1 MMNKRIIGAIIG
13 LAIAL
18 VMAVIEPFGGLTQ
31 PAMIGLGIFFCAVV
45 FWIFEVFHDYVTA
58 LLMCGAWAGTGIVPF
73 KTAFAQFSSDTWFLL
88 IAAFGL
94 GVAVARSGLLNRVS
108 LKVME
113 VFPATFKG
121 QTAAL
126 VAAGNL
132 IGPMIPSVTAKTAM
146 AAPFAKGISDKMGY
160 ERDSLGAAGLFG
172 AMFLGFGISGPAF
185 LSSSFMCYTIK
196 GLLPAEVQ
204 AQMTW
209 TAWAVNVIPWTL
221 IVALVGYLAI
231 QFLYKPEQD
240 VRVDKEYIKQQL
252 TELGPMSRNEKIVS
266 AVLVACLL
274 LWMTE
279 RVHGVAAAIVGIF
292 GLCLLLGL
300 GVISRN
306 DFKTGV
312 GWDSIIFIGCI
323 INIGAVFPHLGID
336 KWIGS
341 VAGPYLIPMVS
352 NIWLY
357 IIVGSIAIYLVRFF
371 IVSMIATF
379 TIFTVIVTP
388 FAVSAGVNPFVT
400 AFVIL
405 CAVNVFHMF
414 YQNSTYLA
422 GYYAAGD
429 MVAHNKMIR
438 LSVAYMII
446 SIIGLLACVP
456 IWQMN
461 GFLP

>member
-1 MMNKRIIGAIIG
+1 MNKRIIGAITG

-18 VMAVIEPFGGLTQ
+18 VMSAIEPLPGLTPQ
-31 PAMIGLGIFFCAVV
+31 AMLGLGIFFCAVV
-45 FWIFEVFHDYVTA
+45 FWICEVFPDYVTA

-73 KTAFAQFSSDTWFLL
+73 KIAFAQFSSDTWFLL
-88 IAAFGL
+88 VAAFGL
-94 GVAVARSGLLNRVS
+94 GAAVARSGLLNRVS

-113 VFPATFKG
+113 LFPATFKG

-132 IGPMIPSVTAKTAM
+132 IGPLIPSVTAKCAM

-160 ERDSLGAAGLFG
+160 ERDSRGAAGLFG

-185 LSSSFMCYTIK
+185 LSASFMCYTIK
-196 GLLPAEVQ
+196 GLLPPEVQ
-204 AQMTW
+204 AQLTW
-209 TAWAVNVIPWTL
+209 TAWAVNALPWTL
-221 IVALVGYLAI
+221 VVAFLGYFAL
-231 QFLYKPEQD
+231 QLLYKPEQD
-240 VRVDKEYIKQQL
+240 VRVDKQYIKQQL
-252 TELGPMSRNEKIVS
+252 AELGPMSRNEKIVS
-266 AVLVACLL
+266 IVLLACLL

-279 RVHGVAAAIVGIF
+279 RMHGVSAAIVALV
-292 GLCLLLGL
+292 GLCILLGL
-300 GVISRN
+300 DVINRN
-306 DFKTGV
+306 DFKSGI

-323 INIGAVFPHLGID
+323 INIGAVFPQLGID

-341 VAGPYLIPMVS
+341 VAGPYLVPMVS

-357 IIVGSIAIYLVRFF
+357 ILVGSIAIYLVRFF

-405 CAVNVFHMF
+405 AAVNVFHMF

-429 MVAHNKMIR
+429 MVSHNKMIK

-446 SIIGLLACVP
+446 SIVGLAACVP
-456 IWQMN
+456 VWQMT

>member
-1 MMNKRIIGAIIG
+1 MNKRIIGGITG
-13 LAIAL
+13 LTIAL
-18 VMAVIEPFGGLTQ
+18 VMAIIEPLAGLTH
-31 PAMIGLGIFFCAVV
+31 PAMVGLGIFFCAVV
-45 FWIFEVFHDYVTA
+45 FWIFEVFPDYVTA

-113 VFPATFKG
+113 LFPATFKG

-132 IGPMIPSVTAKTAM
+132 IGPMIPSVTAKCAM

-160 ERDSLGAAGLFG
+160 KADSRGAAGLFG

-196 GLLPAEVQ
+196 GLLPPAVQ

-209 TAWAVNVIPWTL
+209 TAWAVNALPWTL
-221 IVALVGYLAI
+221 VIAFAGYFAI

-240 VRVDKEYIKQQL
+240 VRVDKQYIKQQIID
-252 TELGPMSRNEKIVS
+252 LGPMSRNEKIVS
-266 AVLVACLL
+266 VVLLACLL

-279 RVHGVAAAIVGIF
+279 RVHGVSAAIVAVFAI
-292 GLCLLLGL
+292 CILLGL
-300 GVISRN
+300 DVISRH
-306 DFKTGV
+306 DFRTGI
-312 GWDSIIFIGCI
+312 GWDSVIFIGCI

-405 CAVNVFHMF
+405 AAVNVFHMF

-429 MVAHNKMIR
+429 MVSHSKMIK

-446 SIIGLLACVP
+446 SIIGLAACVP
-456 IWQMN
+456 VWKMT
-461 GFLP
+461 GLLP